1 MAFHGFE
8 WRFGPVFLWFLFVW
22 SFRTIEINV
31 GFLLSKSE
39 VIWLSR
45 SKVKAFSVK
54 SRMLRECFYAFF
66 SLSISY
72 HGSRINILSK
82 IFCDQSFVHK
92 CWFLRT
98 NVCAQTFVLGTWNS
112 NHGNN

>member
-8 WRFGPVFLWFLFVW
+8 WRVGPVSLWFLFVW
-22 SFRTIEINV
+22 SFRTIEINA

-54 SRMLRECFYAFF
+54 SGMLRECFYAFF
-66 SLSISY
+66 LFY
-72 HGSRINILSK
+72 HGFTSQLPAPK
-82 IFCDQSFVHK
+82 V
-92 CWFLRT
+92 
-98 NVCAQTFVLGTWNS
+98 NVLATIWEVG
-112 NHGNN
+112 GGR